1 MSQNAWKPLL
11 LEGTVASQGTSTYNE
26 LVVSGTSLGKRYV
39 RIQRLII
46 VPAND
51 GTAANYQPTITTG
64 DGISGAIGQLY
75 LGSSTAI
82 GDIFDVTDIQG
93 YGVTDTNGSLW
104 LAFVP
109 DAGSDNSFT
118 YQLYVEVW

>member
-11 LEGTVASQGTSTYNE
+11 IEGTAASQGTSTYNE
-26 LVVSGTSLGKRYV
+26 LVVSGTSLGKRYI
-39 RIQRLII
+39 RIQRIII

-51 GTAANYQPTITTG
+51 GSATTYQPTISTG

-75 LGSSTAI
+75 LGSSTGI

-93 YGVTDTNGSLW
+93 YGVTDANGSLW
-104 LAFVP
+104 LAFIP
-109 DAGSDNSFT
+109 DAGSDNTFS
-118 YQLYVEVW
+118 YQVYLDVF